1 MLHLG
6 LDIMSEKCQECDG
19 KGYSVVGS
27 NKCPECKGAGKS
39 KSIDL
44 MKLSEKDV
52 DSFLKSGSDCNRCG
66 GTGEIETREDCTVCY
81 GKGAFYKCKICG
93 NAITDLYNGEE
104 VCSGCAKK
112 QIVYKID
119 DSCDVNEMEVG
130 KYYHSTVR
138 NLADF
143 GVFVDLNSSLRGLI
157 HSSNLKEELKVGEP
171 VIVGVKEIRPKGK
184 LDLVPVKIK
193 EYQTVELEKGLPL
206 KLASE
211 ASDLVGMNVRM
222 EGEVIQVKQTAG
234 PTIFTIAD
242 ESGQISAAAFESAG
256 ERAYPH
262 IGSDMIVSATGE
274 ITARGDSVQLE
285 IRSLKKVSGAKETEI
300 LKRIEAAL
308 DRRAEP
314 SSVDFMVES
323 EVLEKLRP
331 AMMKVAKEIRKA
343 VIKSVPIL
351 LRHHADADGMT
362 AALAIEKAIL
372 PLIREVNGQDGE
384 YYFYKR
390 APSKAPFYEIT
401 DVVRDIS
408 FALEDMARHGQKMPL
423 VVSVD
428 NGSTLEDVPAMKQAK
443 VYGIEMIVVD
453 HHHPDEEVDE
463 FLKAHVN
470 PAHVGGDFGMTAGML
485 CTEVAR
491 MINPEVED
499 LIKHLPAVAAV
510 GDRSEAE
517 EAKDYIDMVS
527 DRYSLQDL
535 NDMALA
541 LDFEAYWLKFNN
553 GKGILDDILDFGDTK
568 VHKNL
573 VKLLC
578 EQANEMIDEQID
590 VCMAHVK
597 TQTLPN
603 GALLNVLDV
612 ENYAHKFTFP
622 PPGKT
627 SGEVHDRL
635 CKKFEGKPV
644 ITLGFGPDFA
654 VIRSRGVRMN
664 IPKMVRELHE
674 EVKGGGVNG
683 GGHLVVGS
691 IKFVEG
697 MRTEVLSKLAEKVGA
712 VEVD

>member
-1 MLHLG
+1 
-6 LDIMSEKCQECDG
+6 MSEKCKECGG
-19 KGYSVVGS
+19 KGYMVVGS
-27 NKCPECKGAGKS
+27 GKCPECKGTGKS
-39 KSIDL
+39 RSVDL

-52 DSFLKSGSDCNRCG
+52 DSFLKNGSNCSRCG
-66 GTGEIETREDCTVCY
+66 GTGEIEIREECAACS
-81 GKGAFYKCKICG
+81 GKGAFYRCRICG
-93 NAITDLYNGEE
+93 NVMEDLYNGEE
-104 VCSGCAKK
+104 VCAGCARK
-112 QIVYKID
+112 QIVYKLD
-119 DSCDVNEMEVG
+119 DSCDINEMEVG
-130 KYYHSTVR
+130 KYYHAVVR
-138 NLADF
+138 NIADF
-143 GVFVDLNSSLRGLI
+143 GVFVDLNSGIRGLI
-157 HSSNLKEELKVGEP
+157 HSSNMKGDLRVAEP

-184 LDLVPVKIK
+184 LDLLPVKIK
-193 EYQTVELEKGLPL
+193 EYQTIELEKGLPV

-211 ASDLVGMNVRM
+211 TPGLVGMSVRV

-242 ESGQISAAAFESAG
+242 ETGQISAAAFESAG

-262 IGSDMIVSATGE
+262 ISPDMIVTATGE

-285 IRSLKKVSGAKETEI
+285 IKSLKQLSGPKESEI
-300 LKRIEAAL
+300 LNRIEAAL

-314 SSVDFMVES
+314 HDVKFMVES

-343 VIKSVPIL
+343 VIKSIPIL

-362 AALAIEKAIL
+362 AGLAIEKAVL

-390 APSKAPFYEIT
+390 APSKAPFYEVM
-401 DVVRDIS
+401 DVVRDIC
-408 FALEDMARHGQKMPL
+408 FALEDAVRHGQKMPL

-428 NGSTLEDVPAMKQAK
+428 NGSTLENIPSMKQAK
-443 VYGIEMIVVD
+443 VYGIKMIVVD
-453 HHHPDEEVDE
+453 HHHPDPEVDDY
-463 FLKAHVN
+463 LIAHVN

-491 MINPEVED
+491 MINPDVEEQ
-499 LIKHLPAVAAV
+499 IKHLPGVAAV
-510 GDRSEAE
+510 GDRSESE
-517 EAKDYIDMVS
+517 EAKDYIRMVS
-527 DRYSLQDL
+527 DTYSLQDL
-535 NDMALA
+535 KDMALA

-553 GKGILDDILDFGDTK
+553 GKGILDDILNFGDTQI
-568 VHKNL
+568 HKNL

-578 EQANEMIDEQID
+578 EQANGMIDEQMEA
-590 VCMAHVK
+590 CMAHIK

-603 GALLNVLDV
+603 GAILNVLDV

-644 ITLGFGPDFA
+644 VTLGYGPDFA
-654 VIRSRGVRMN
+654 VIRSKGVRMN
-664 IPKMVRELHE
+664 IPQMVKELHE

-683 GGHLVVGS
+683 GGHLIVGS

-697 MRTEVLSKLAEKVGA
+697 MRTDVLSRLAEKIGA

>member
-1 MLHLG
+1 
-6 LDIMSEKCQECDG
+6 MSEKCQECGG
-19 KGYSVVGS
+19 KGYKVVGS

-52 DSFLKSGSDCNRCG
+52 NSFLKNGSNCNRCG
-66 GTGEIETREDCTVCY
+66 GTGEIEAREPCVVCD
-81 GKGAFYKCKICG
+81 GKGAFYTCKICG
-93 NAITDLYNGEE
+93 NSIADLYNGEE

-112 QIVYKID
+112 QIVYKLD
-119 DSCDVNEMEVG
+119 DSCDINEVEVG
-130 KYYHSTVR
+130 KYYHAVVR

-143 GVFVDLNSSLRGLI
+143 GVFVDMNSSLRGLI
-157 HSSNLKEELKVGEP
+157 HSSNIKEELKVGEP

-184 LDLVPVKIK
+184 LDLLPVKIK
-193 EYQTVELEKGLPL
+193 EYQTVELEKGLPV
-206 KLASE
+206 KFASE
-211 ASDLVGMNVRM
+211 ASELVGMSVRL

-242 ESGQISAAAFESAG
+242 ETGQVSAAAFESAG

-262 IGSDMIVSATGE
+262 ISSDMIVSATGE
-274 ITARGDSVQLE
+274 ITSRGDSVQLE
-285 IRSLKKVSGAKETEI
+285 IKSLKKLSGPKESEI

-314 SSVDFMVES
+314 HSVEFMVES

-343 VIKSVPIL
+343 VIKSIPIL

-362 AALAIEKAIL
+362 AAIAIEKAIL

-408 FALEDMARHGQKMPL
+408 FALEDAARHGQKMPL

-428 NGSTLEDVPAMKQAK
+428 NGSTLEDVPAMKQAR
-443 VYGIEMIVVD
+443 VYGIEMVVVD
-453 HHHPDEEVDE
+453 HHHPDKEVDDY
-463 FLKAHVN
+463 LIAHVN

-491 MINPEVED
+491 MINPEVEEQ
-499 LIKHLPAVAAV
+499 IKHLPAVAAV

-517 EAKDYIDMVS
+517 EAKKYIEMVS
-527 DRYSLQDL
+527 DTYSLQDL
-535 NDMALA
+535 KDIALA

-553 GKGILDDILDFGDTK
+553 GKGILDDILNFGDTK

-644 ITLGFGPDFA
+644 ITLGYGPDFA
-654 VIRSRGVRMN
+654 VIRSKGVRMN
-664 IPKMVRELHE
+664 IPQMVRELHD

-697 MRTEVLSKLAEKVGA
+697 MRTDVLSKLAEKIGV

>member
-1 MLHLG
+1 
-6 LDIMSEKCQECDG
+6 MSEKCNECDG
-19 KGYSVVGS
+19 KGYNVVGS
-27 NKCPECKGAGKS
+27 SKCPECKGAGKS
-39 KSIDL
+39 KSVDL
-44 MKLSEKDV
+44 MKLSQKDV
-52 DSFLKSGSDCNRCG
+52 DSFLKNGSNCDRCG
-66 GTGEIETREDCTVCY
+66 GTGEVETRDICIECS

-93 NAITDLYNGEE
+93 NAIADLYNGEE
-104 VCSGCAKK
+104 VCAGCSKK
-112 QIVYKID
+112 QVVYKLD
-119 DSCDVNEMEVG
+119 DSCDINEVEIG
-130 KYYHSTVR
+130 KYYHAVVR

-143 GVFVDLNSSLRGLI
+143 GVFVDLNSNLRGLI
-157 HSSNLKEELKVGEP
+157 HSSNIKEELKVGEP

-184 LDLVPVKIK
+184 LDLLPVKIK
-193 EYQTVELEKGLPL
+193 EYQTVELEKGLPV
-206 KLASE
+206 KLATEVSK
-211 ASDLVGMNVRM
+211 LVGMNVKL

-242 ESGQISAAAFESAG
+242 ETGQVSAAAFESAG

-262 IGSDMIVSATGE
+262 ISSDMIVSATGE

-285 IRSLKKVSGAKETEI
+285 IKSLKKLSGPKESEI

-314 SSVDFMVES
+314 HDIEFMVDS

-343 VIKSVPIL
+343 VIKSTPIL

-390 APSKAPFYEIT
+390 APSKAPFYEMT
-401 DVVRDIS
+401 DVVRDIT
-408 FALEDMARHGQKMPL
+408 FAVEDVARHGQKMPL

-428 NGSTLEDVPAMKQAK
+428 NGSTLEDVPAMKQAR
-443 VYGIEMIVVD
+443 VYGINMIVVD
-453 HHHPDEEVDE
+453 HHHPDKEVDDY
-463 FLKAHVN
+463 LIAHVN

-491 MINPEVED
+491 MLNPDVEAQ
-499 LIKHLPAVAAV
+499 IKHLPAVAAV

-517 EAKDYIDMVS
+517 EAKAYISMVS
-527 DRYSLQDL
+527 DAYSLQDL
-535 NDMALA
+535 KDMALA

-553 GKGILDDILDFGDTK
+553 GKGILDDILNFGDTK

-578 EQANEMIDEQID
+578 EQANEMISEQID

-654 VIRSRGVRMN
+654 VIRSKGVRMN
-664 IPKMVRELHE
+664 IPQMVRELHE

-697 MRTEVLSKLAEKVGA
+697 MRTEVLSKLAEKVGS